1 MASLSADALLSA
13 VKSGALDGEALDA
26 LRDAID
32 QRAASAPG
40 SRTASAAASPLE
52 PRSADRHA
60 VEAAARADEGSEWRS
75 SLPQYSRLVLGAAPY
90 LGVTSP
96 LSGAPATTRPHAR
109 SPSQPGSAR
118 RHSAASAVAS
128 ALPEW
133 LLEMLRGRRSQLE
146 RHFHEWSSAGLATVP
161 LHTLADAVRA
171 ECDGLR
177 LSDAELAH
185 VLCATADTI
194 VAPAPG
200 AAPAASPEAK
210 AAAALRSQ
218 PIDFG
223 LLARALHSDKVR
235 APPDIGTRAT
245 RGEGTRPR
253 ACDLHSHHR
262 GTPACRASHSARPS
276 HRTQARSDSEHIR
289 SGRTS
294 FASPPKMVPTPVPT
308 PGSG

>member
-1 MASLSADALLSA
+1 M
-13 VKSGALDGEALDA
+13 
-26 LRDAID
+26 
-32 QRAASAPG
+32 
-40 SRTASAAASPLE
+40 
-52 PRSADRHA
+52 
-60 VEAAARADEGSEWRS
+60 
-75 SLPQYSRLVLGAAPY
+75 GAAPY
-90 LGVTSP
+90 LGVTSS

-200 AAPAASPEAK
+200 AAPAASP
-210 AAAALRSQ
+210 LR
-218 PIDFG
+218 
-223 LLARALHSDKVR
+223 ARLQASLR
-235 APPDIGTRAT
+235 LCAT
-245 RGEGTRPR
+245 LPV
-253 ACDLHSHHR
+253 A
-262 GTPACRASHSARPS
+262 
-276 HRTQARSDSEHIR
+276 
-289 SGRTS
+289 TS
-294 FASPPKMVPTPVPT
+294 TADHLRCCIKTSCIYKSML
-308 PGSG
+308 